1 MFAGSNA
8 AKAEWSRFPADLRR
22 DGGANLRVCEDGHGR
37 GSLFPPVIYRDAG
50 NFSVRDANARRLA
63 AARSQT
69 LPVVSY
75 SAIVFTTLEVGRV
88 SVGAPPVALTTL
100 STCSS

>member
-22 DGGANLRVCEDGHGR
+22 DGGANLRVCEGGHGR

-50 NFSVRDANARRLA
+50 NFSVEMQMRAALQRRASKRWRL
-63 AARSQT
+63 
-69 LPVVSY
+69 
-75 SAIVFTTLEVGRV
+75 
-88 SVGAPPVALTTL
+88 
-100 STCSS
+100 